1 MSEDVRQDAYV
12 KLLSLAEKQ
21 GYLTLDDIM
30 DVAVE
35 SALPLHDV
43 DWLSNSVITR
53 GILVYDEKPY
63 KENIVTEDE
72 KYDDFAQTDYTAM
85 FKRIAE
91 TEPSLVMFVNEI
103 KNIKPPQAGELN
115 RLIYQAQEGNV
126 YARNRIT
133 EMHLRVVLKTA
144 LQRAAQ
150 FDADLIDCVGDACV
164 GLLTAIDRYDPST
177 NGAFLSYA
185 SLWMLQN
192 ISREQPTQRPQVY
205 YPVHKKEQ
213 YFTIYPI
220 LKKEECV
227 SCKEILECRKVREL
241 ICNRLECSNEQIQ
254 DVILQVIPFT
264 SYEQMIETMF
274 SSCHDVFQ
282 KHHGKYD
289 IIPVD
294 VLQKC
299 DDTEDT
305 IICEDM
311 RKTVEHMLNTLKER
325 ESAVLRRRFG
335 FIDGEERTL
344 EEIGNEFGV
353 TRERVRQIEA
363 KALGKLRHPS
373 RIKYMRG
380 YLE

>member
-12 KLLSLAEKQ
+12 KLLSIAEEQ

-30 DVAVE
+30 DIAGE
-35 SALPLHDV
+35 SALPLNDV

-53 GILVYDEKPY
+53 GILVYDEKPH
-63 KENIVTEDE
+63 KENIVAEE
-72 KYDDFAQTDYTAM
+72 EEYDDFAQIDYNAM
-85 FKRIAE
+85 FKRIVE
-91 TEPSLVMFVNEI
+91 TEPSLAMFVNEI

-133 EMHLRVVLKTA
+133 EMHLRVVLKIA
-144 LQRAAQ
+144 LQRAEQ
-150 FDADLIDCVGDACV
+150 FEADLIDCVGDACI
-164 GLLTAIDRYDPST
+164 GLLTAVDRYDPFT

-220 LKKEECV
+220 LKKEGCV
-227 SCKEILECRKVREL
+227 NCKEILECRKVRDL
-241 ICNRLECSNEQIQ
+241 ICNRLECSNEQTQ
-254 DVILQVIPFT
+254 DIILRVIPLT
-264 SYEQMIETMF
+264 SYEQMIEKMF

-282 KHHGKYD
+282 KHHDKND
-289 IIPVD
+289 IRSVD
-294 VLQKC
+294 VIQKY
-299 DDTEDT
+299 DDTEDV
-305 IICEDM
+305 IIYKDM
-311 RKTVEHMLNTLKER
+311 RKTVEYMLNTLTER

-353 TRERVRQIEA
+353 TRERIRQIEA
-363 KALGKLRHPS
+363 KALRKLRHPS
-373 RIKYMRG
+373 RTRYMRC
-380 YLE
+380 YME